1 MNIFKIVLH
10 SFILATINIIGVVFG
25 FGVYHFL
32 IRYNQLLM
40 QIPMAAVFSV
50 IVFTTW
56 IVILR
61 YKNVLKL
68 LPEGKL
74 EFFLIFLFSMAWLPV
89 IFIPLH
95 YITQG
100 YITSFGNIYINW
112 LFQIPTNILI
122 ILITYLIISG
132 KPVKK

>member
-1 MNIFKIVLH
+1 MKIFETILH
-10 SFILATINIIGVVFG
+10 GFILAAINIVGIVFG

-40 QIPMAAVFSV
+40 QVPVAAVFSI

-56 IVILR
+56 IVILK
-61 YKNVLKL
+61 YKNVTRL

-74 EFFLIFLFSMAWLPV
+74 EFLLIFLFSMAWLPI
-89 IFIPLH
+89 IFVPLH

-100 YITSFGNIYINW
+100 YITSFGNVYVNW
-112 LFQIPTNILI
+112 LFQIPVNILI
-122 ILITYLIISG
+122 VLIAYLIISG
-132 KPVKK
+132 KPGEK